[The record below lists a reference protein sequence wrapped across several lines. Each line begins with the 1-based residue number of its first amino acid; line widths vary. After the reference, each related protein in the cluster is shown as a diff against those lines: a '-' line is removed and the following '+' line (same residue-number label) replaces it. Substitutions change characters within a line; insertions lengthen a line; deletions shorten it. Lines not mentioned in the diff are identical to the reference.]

1 MDNLK
6 EMNNALHFIEN
17 HLTEAIDFQQVARI
31 ACCSEYHFKRMFSSL
46 AGIPI
51 SEYIRRRRLTMAALD
66 LQLGR
71 ERVIDTAVKYGY
83 DSPDSFTRAFQKLH
97 GIAPSKVKQQGISLK
112 AYPKLTFQL
121 SVQGGNE
128 MNYRMENKEAFRVV
142 GISKRVPIVFEG
154 ENPDI
159 NAMWK
164 SLNEEK
170 INELLAISNGEP
182 AGIIQASANF
192 SEARMEEQGGLDHYI
207 GVITD
212 KESPG
217 PWDVLEV
224 SASTWAVF
232 TSEGSFPEHLQ
243 TTWGQIYSE
252 WFPSSGYQ
260 QAAGPEI
267 VWMEGNQFDKT
278 DFKSE
283 IWIPVEEEEGG

>member
-1 MDNLK
+1 MDRLQ
-6 EMNNALHFIEN
+6 EMNNALHYIEN
-17 HLTEAIDFQQVARI
+17 HLTEAIDFQEVARI

-46 AGIPI
+46 AGVPV

-66 LQLGR
+66 LQHR
-71 ERVIDTAVKYGY
+71 QVRVIDTALKYGY
-83 DSPDSFTRAFQKLH
+83 DSPDAFTRAFQKLH
-97 GIAPSKVKQQGISLK
+97 GVTPSEVKRHGSSLK
-112 AYPKLTFQL
+112 AYPRLTFQL

-128 MNYRMENKEAFRVV
+128 MNYRIENKEAFRIV
-142 GISKRVPIVFEG
+142 GVSKRVPIIFEG
-154 ENPDI
+154 ENPEI

-170 INELLAISNGEP
+170 INELLALSNGEP
-182 AGIIQASANF
+182 TGIIQASANF

-212 KESPG
+212 KESPET
-217 PWDVLEV
+217 WDVLEV
-224 SASTWAVF
+224 PASTWAVF
-232 TSEGSFPEHLQ
+232 TSEGPFPKHLQ

-260 QAAGPEI
+260 QAFGPEM
-267 VWMEGNQFDKT
+267 VWMEGNQFDKP

-283 IWIPVEEEEGG
+283 IWIPVEEEK